1 MAKFEPKYLSAVELA
16 SIMGVSRQYISK
28 AIKNGKIKAVK
39 VGKNYRIA
47 IEEVKKIQKE
57 GF

>member
-1 MAKFEPKYLSAVELA
+1 MPKFEPKYISAVELA
-16 SIMGVSRQYISK
+16 DIMGVSRQYVSK
-28 AIKNGKIKAVK
+28 AIKNGKIKAIK

-47 IEEVKKIQKE
+47 IEEVKRVQKG

>member
-1 MAKFEPKYLSAVELA
+1 MLKFEPKYISAVELS
-16 SIMGVSRQYISK
+16 SIMGVSRQYVSK
-28 AIKNGKIKAVK
+28 AIKNGKIKAIK

-47 IEEVKKIQKE
+47 IEEVKRVQKG